1 MSAFSVE
8 CLLSTEPSQ
17 SRASANKLKKSLVS
31 LGGYI
36 IGQDQTGFEV
46 DQVFYSLP
54 RITGL

>member
-36 IGQDQTGFEV
+36 IGK
-46 DQVFYSLP
+46 
-54 RITGL
+54 R